1 MQTQSTQCNAV
12 SKKPASSPVVGSEVF
27 QARIADPAQN
37 RVAGQRDFVL
47 TVAYERVIGHV
58 GGSE

>member
-27 QARIADPAQN
+27 QVRIADPAQN
-37 RVAGQRDFVL
+37 GVAGQRE
-47 TVAYERVIGHV
+47 TVAYAKVIGHV
-58 GGSE
+58 GSSE